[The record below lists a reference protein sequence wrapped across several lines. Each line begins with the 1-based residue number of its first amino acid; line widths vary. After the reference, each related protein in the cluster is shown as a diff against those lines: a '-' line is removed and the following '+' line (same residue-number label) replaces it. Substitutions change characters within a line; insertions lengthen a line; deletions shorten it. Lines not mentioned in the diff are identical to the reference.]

1 MEEDA
6 GRLIVVRRWAPPGGV
21 SGRAWL
27 ANLWPNGLKQLV
39 TTLSGDL
46 EARMNKN
53 CHREYRCLDSENY
66 DDIET
71 KFSLING

>member
-6 GRLIVVRRWAPPGGV
+6 GRRIVVLAGGV
-21 SGRAWL
+21 SGRTWL
-27 ANLWPNGLKQLV
+27 ANLWPNILKQLMP
-39 TTLSGDL
+39 TLSGDL

-66 DDIET
+66 DNIET
-71 KFSLING
+71 KFSLVNG